1 MVLNIYNI
9 VGPMNFTKF
18 GKKMTSNAGILSLM
32 DDLGRAKSANGESM
46 VMMGGGNPAQ
56 IPEFQEIMRQELL
69 ELCSDPAGFKRLVGS
84 YGSPQGESCFLEG
97 LATLLKKEQ
106 GWDVTAEN
114 ICLTNGSQTAFF
126 MLFNLFGGE
135 MEDGSRKNICLPMA
149 PEYIGYADLGLE
161 EELFV
166 STKPTIEIQDDI
178 FFKYHI
184 DFDKL
189 QIDDSTGAICISRPT
204 NPTGN
209 VVTDGELS
217 KLSDLA
223 KKHNIPLIVD
233 CAYGLPF
240 PGMIYTDAT
249 PVWDEHLIVSLS
261 LSKLGLPAVRTG
273 IVVASKE
280 IIRALTSMNAIMS
293 LSPNSFGA
301 LLAEKLVA
309 SRRITTLSK
318 EMMQPYYSQKK
329 DRAVQAVK
337 ELFEGTPCR
346 VHVPEGAMFLWLW
359 FENLP
364 ISSLELYERLKS
376 AGVLVVSGH
385 YFFPGLREE
394 WKHKD
399 ECLRVTYSQ
408 DDADVKKGLAIIAQV
423 VRKAYENN
431 AELCDSES

>member
-1 MVLNIYNI
+1 
-9 VGPMNFTKF
+9 MNFTKF

-32 DDLGRAKSANGESM
+32 DDLGKTKRDNAEPL

-56 IPEFQEIMRQELL
+56 IPEFHELMRQELL
-69 ELCSDPAGFKRLVGS
+69 EICRDPEAFQRLVGS
-84 YGSPQGESCFLEG
+84 YGSPQGEAGFLEG
-97 LATLLKKEQ
+97 LANLLKNEL
-106 GWDVTAEN
+106 GWEVTAEN
-114 ICLTNGSQTAFF
+114 ICLTNGSQSAFF

-135 MEDGSRKNICLPMA
+135 MEDGSYKNICLPMA
-149 PEYIGYADLGLE
+149 PEYIGYADLGLQE
-161 EELFV
+161 GLFV
-166 STKPTIEIQDDI
+166 STKPTIEILDET

-184 DFDKL
+184 DFDNL
-189 QIDDSTGAICISRPT
+189 QIDDSIGAICISRPT

-209 VVTDGELS
+209 VVTEAELAQ
-217 KLSDLA
+217 LSNMA
-223 KKHNIPLIVD
+223 KKQNIPLIVD

-249 PVWDEHLIVSLS
+249 PVWDDHLIVSLS

-301 LLAEKLVA
+301 ILAEKLVT
-309 SRRITTLSK
+309 SGKITTISK
-318 EMMQPYYSQKK
+318 EMMQPYYRKKK

-337 ELFEGTPCR
+337 QLFEGTPCR
-346 VHVPEGAMFLWLW
+346 IHLPEGAMFLWLW

-364 ISSLELYERLKS
+364 ISSLELYEQLKK

-385 YFFPGLREE
+385 YFFPGLQEDWR
-394 WKHKD
+394 HKD

-408 DDADVKKGLAIIAQV
+408 DDRDVERGLEIIARV
-423 VRKAYENN
+423 VRNAYAKEK
-431 AELCDSES
+431 ELCCSGS